1 MTATLKFNR
10 KVYVIPEDKY
20 NSMVGNR
27 KLRDDV
33 EAEHDSV
40 RLQRP
45 PAQPSTAKAESLR
58 TLSSV
63 ADETTGRRTHSPEG
77 GSSSSAKIEA
87 TGMTEEAK
95 SNWDSKS
102 KPKQD
107 SKSKSNK
114 GGSGSGSGSGSGGS
128 SGGSSDG
135 SSGGSIGSSGSTGSR
150 DVQEKVIRK
159 TLFALLEPEKRRN
172 LMKVYASLFDRRRAA
187 GAQGVA
193 KTVRGRG
200 LSIPGLQTRDLFLA
214 LLHTQCERAARPDDY
229 KALYTRILRNNVPL
243 SYIGN
248 KKLRRV
254 LHYLKNKRARDMS
267 TGRSVGLVGRSGTN
281 KKNIKKTKTSWIT
294 I

>member
-63 ADETTGRRTHSPEG
+63 ADETTGGRTHSPEG
-77 GSSSSAKIEA
+77 GSSSSEKIEA

-107 SKSKSNK
+107 SKSKSNN
-114 GGSGSGSGSGSGGS
+114 GGS
-128 SGGSSDG
+128 G

-267 TGRSVGLVGRSGTN
+267 TGTGTGRSVGRAGGSGTN